1 MQNVD
6 KMWITL
12 HKCGQNVDNFMQY
25 FCIIGYIMHIYAIYS
40 SYYQVYAKKTV
51 YAKSC
56 PHCLLLLLLKI
67 SKKIDIYYTR
77 TRGRERVSYTFAI

>member
-25 FCIIGYIMHIYAIYS
+25 FCINGYIMHKYAIYS
-40 SYYQVYAKKTV
+40 TFYQVYAKKTV
-51 YAKSC
+51 YTKNY
-56 PHCLLLLLLKI
+56 PQCLLLLLLKI

-77 TRGRERVSYTFAI
+77 TIRRESVSYTFAI

>member
-1 MQNVD
+1 
-6 KMWITL
+6 
-12 HKCGQNVDNFMQY
+12 
-25 FCIIGYIMHIYAIYS
+25 MHIYAVYS
-40 SYYQVYAKKTV
+40 SFYQVYAKKTV

-77 TRGRERVSYTFAI
+77 TRGRVSSFITLSARRSNSIQASFERERRLSE

>member
-1 MQNVD
+1 
-6 KMWITL
+6 
-12 HKCGQNVDNFMQY
+12 
-25 FCIIGYIMHIYAIYS
+25 MHIYAIYS
-40 SYYQVYAKKTV
+40 TFYQVYAKNIV

-77 TRGRERVSYTFAI
+77 MRGRVSSFITLSERLSNSIQASLERERRVFE